1 MSDNVARSPRDAA
14 NNEDGRRSVATL
26 PVARHSAPE
35 GPPNN
40 LPLQLTSFVGREREV
55 AEVTGQLAE
64 TRLITLRGP
73 GGCGKTRLALAAA
86 SEAAESFEGG
96 VWWVGLA
103 GYEAARLFIERAKAV
118 KPSFAITEGN
128 AVDVS
133 RICYQ
138 LDGMPL
144 AIELA
149 AARTKMLSAEQISSR
164 LQDALGC

>member
-1 MSDNVARSPRDAA
+1 MDNCEHLIEACATLAEALLSACPNLHVLATSREALNVAGEVSWPVPPLSLPDPRRLV
-14 NNEDGRRSVATL
+14 DG
-26 PVARHSAPE
+26 E
-35 GPPNN
+35 
-40 LPLQLTSFVGREREV
+40 
-55 AEVTGQLAE
+55 
-64 TRLITLRGP
+64 
-73 GGCGKTRLALAAA
+73 
-86 SEAAESFEGG
+86 
-96 VWWVGLA
+96 GLA
-103 GYEAARLFIERAKAV
+103 DYEAARLFIERAKAV